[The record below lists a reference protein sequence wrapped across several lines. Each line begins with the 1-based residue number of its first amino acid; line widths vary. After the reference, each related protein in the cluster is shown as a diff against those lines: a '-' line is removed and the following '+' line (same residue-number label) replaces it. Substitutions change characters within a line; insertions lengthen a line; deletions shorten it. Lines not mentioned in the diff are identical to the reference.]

1 MRSKIMRRKVVI
13 YVFLLLI
20 AIGLGLIYYFNQ
32 EHNILTV
39 KEFGS
44 PFRETTISKNK
55 ELKTLLD
62 KSKSKTPLII
72 KNDIYGGVF
81 FIISEETTYGKI
93 SYVLFSDKLY
103 VIDSNKDN
111 KILSDKWY
119 PLKKEEFIKIKEI
132 IELHMD

>member
-1 MRSKIMRRKVVI
+1 MRRKVVI

-20 AIGLGLIYYFNQ
+20 AVSLGLIYYFNQ
-32 EHNILTV
+32 EHSILTV
-39 KEFGS
+39 KEIGP

-55 ELKTLLD
+55 ELKTILD

-81 FIISEETTYGKI
+81 FIISEETTYGEI
-93 SYVLFSDKLY
+93 SYVLFENKLH

-119 PLKKEEFIKIKEI
+119 PLEEKEFDRIEEI
-132 IELHMD
+132 IQSNMK